1 MSVYK
6 TTFKT
11 DNTILPKIKAY
22 CIINDAVYNKAS
34 VTHSGPIISGEFSK
48 GSLINDYQSIYNLL
62 YGFFGNEDFRA
73 VGGVVNNHYDEG
85 AAIYGALSRA
95 YGTHETLYKLFPKI
109 KGVDVAPQT
118 QDFTASLV
126 YNDINLSSVLRVRM
140 PDTAHSE
147 SGLINLYSYFGNGSS
162 TYYPCAFGG
171 YSFIEDIDFS
181 VNTRGG
187 ESIIDFNVFP
197 SSVIN
202 SNGKINLSD
211 TQNCAHVQIY
221 LRSFGGRFENRLT
234 IFADLRPVS
243 DYPDYAYFT
252 DVSAKLSTGDPYNDG
267 DGVTETG
274 GGSGTFDGSSDSVD
288 FPALPTFSAVD
299 TGFVTLFN
307 PSLKGLKDLAHFLWS
322 DLIGSSFEQTLNALK
337 RVVSDPMDA
346 ILSLHVVPVPVPSS
360 GSRNVG
366 IYDIVSTVSL
376 PLASTQYVI
385 LDCGTLNVKEF
396 WGAYLDYSPYTKIE
410 IYLPYIGIESLN
422 IDDVMNKPVH
432 VKYYIDL
439 LTGGCVAFVKC
450 GNSVLYQ
457 FSGSC
462 ALPIPFNSVNYTNT
476 ITGILSAAASIG
488 GTIASGGLSAPLSAV
503 GAAASLAQ
511 GAANAAQMASSSKP
525 NVKKS
530 GTMGGATGF
539 LGIQKPYL
547 ILTRPRQAVAGFQN
561 IYEGYPTHIT
571 SKLSDVHGFAQMEV
585 LVADGLSCS
594 EPEKNEIV
602 SLLESGVYLP

>member
-1 MSVYK
+1 MSIYK
-6 TTFKT
+6 TTFTT
-11 DNTILPKIKAY
+11 DNPILPKINAY
-22 CIINDAVYNKAS
+22 CIINDAVYNKTS
-34 VTHSGPIISGEFSK
+34 VSHSGAIINREFSK
-48 GSLINDYQSIYNLL
+48 GSLINDYQPIYNLL
-62 YGFFGNEDFRA
+62 YDFFENEDFRG

-85 AAIYGALSRA
+85 AVYGALSRA

-109 KGVDVAPQT
+109 KGVNVDPQT

-126 YNDINLSSVLRVRM
+126 YNDINLSSVLRVQV
-140 PDTAHSE
+140 PDVAQ
-147 SGLINLYSYFGNGSS
+147 SGSTRIDSYFGNSNN
-162 TYYPCAFGG
+162 TNYPCAFGG
-171 YSFIEDIDFS
+171 YSFTDNINFS
-181 VNTRGG
+181 VNARGG
-187 ESIIDFNVFP
+187 QSIIHFNVFP

-202 SNGKINLSD
+202 PNGKINL
-211 TQNCAHVQIY
+211 TGAQNCAHIQMY
-221 LRSFGGRFENRLT
+221 LSSFGGRFENRLT
-234 IFADLRPVS
+234 VYADLRPVS
-243 DYPDYAYFT
+243 EFPDYAYFT
-252 DVSAKLSTGDPYNDG
+252 DVSASLSTGDPYNDG
-267 DGVTETG
+267 GGVTETG
-274 GGSGTFDGSSDSVD
+274 GGAGTFDGSSDSVD
-288 FPALPTFSAVD
+288 FPALPTFSAAD

-307 PSLKGLKDLAHFLWS
+307 PSLQGLKDLAHFLWS
-322 DLIGSSFEQTLNALK
+322 DLIGASFEQTLNALK

-422 IDDVMNKPVH
+422 IDDVMSKPVH

-488 GTIASGGLSAPLSAV
+488 GAIASGGLSAPLSAV
-503 GAAASLAQ
+503 GAAASVAQ
-511 GAANAAQMASSSKP
+511 GAASAAQMASSSKP

-561 IYEGYPTHIT
+561 VYEGYPSHIT